1 MHLEII
7 VILSECIYRYYESRR
22 RVLLDS
28 KPARIQKKFENDRKK
43 NLLRDNEQYVNSL
56 LHASKESLVILCWFC
71 FSFITGVHM

>member
-28 KPARIQKKFENDRKK
+28 KPARIQKKFENDRKTK
-43 NLLRDNEQYVNSL
+43 FTQRQRTVC
-56 LHASKESLVILCWFC
+56 K
-71 FSFITGVHM
+71 FIIAC